1 MAEGQEQFDGYNGFT
16 IRVLAVPEYSPHP
29 PNIPFGYT
37 GYVARPGTDIRCAPS
52 QRVCFAHPIADFLTA
67 EAAELAG
74 FAEGRSIVDD
84 THPDGLNTERLPA
97 WRSARL

>member
-97 WRSARL
+97 